1 MNWYIYMVRWL
12 SMVPKIF
19 ISSLILI
26 FSAVA
31 CSTTESTTEPAPVVQ
46 EETKKVE
53 NSPVESYRQPV
64 GDLVPSTLSIGGTER
79 SYLSYIPVS
88 LSDNIPVIIQF
99 HGGSGTSKE
108 AYYQE
113 GNLNRVADSEGI
125 LMIYP
130 QAEISTGS
138 VWNTLHSDEGNKVSA
153 DDFGF
158 IEALIDL
165 LGEDSRID
173 TSRIYVAGYSNGAAM
188 AYQIACHLNDH
199 IAGFVVHSGNFPLE
213 EVIDNEYPCNITGET
228 PGLIFNGTADM
239 TRPLEGIPTYAVPV
253 RDGAIWW
260 AEQNNSVS
268 ETTSQDGNVERTI
281 YESEAGTEVQL
292 FIIEGGGH
300 EWFNFTI
307 DGMPLDAFTWDF
319 LSNSSS

>member
-1 MNWYIYMVRWL
+1 MRWL
-12 SMVPKIF
+12 SIILKTF
-19 ISSLILI
+19 ITSLILF
-26 FSAVA
+26 FSSVA
-31 CSTTESTTEPAPVVQ
+31 CSTTETTTEPAPVV
-46 EETKKVE
+46 EEKIKEIE
-53 NSPVESYRQPV
+53 NSPVETYRQPV
-64 GDLVPSTLSIGGTER
+64 GDLVPNTLSIGGTER

-99 HGGSGTSKE
+99 HGGSGTSKG
-108 AYYQE
+108 AYYGE
-113 GNLNRVADSEGI
+113 GNLNGVADSEGI

-158 IEALIDL
+158 IEAIIDFL
-165 LGEDSRID
+165 DEDSRID

-188 AYQIACHLNDH
+188 AYQIACHLNDR

-213 EVIDNEYPCNITGET
+213 EVMNNQYPCNIAGET
-228 PGLIFNGTADM
+228 PGLIFNGTADI
-239 TRPLEGIPTYAVPV
+239 TRPLEGIPTYAVSV
-253 RDGAIWW
+253 RDGAQWW

-268 ETTSQDGNVERTI
+268 KTTSQDENIERTI
-281 YESEAGTEVQL
+281 YESESGTEVQL

-300 EWFNFTI
+300 DWFNFVI
-307 DGMPLDAFTWDF
+307 DGMPLDVFTWEF
-319 LSNSSS
+319 FSTSHR